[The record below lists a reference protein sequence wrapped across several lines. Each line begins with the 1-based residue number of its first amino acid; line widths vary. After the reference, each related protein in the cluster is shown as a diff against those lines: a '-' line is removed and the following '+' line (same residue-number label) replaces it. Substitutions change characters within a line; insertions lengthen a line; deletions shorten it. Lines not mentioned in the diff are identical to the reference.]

1 MKQLN
6 WKFSNLKQ
14 CSECDYVWFGPPVSR
29 NLILDDDFLD
39 LRKYPTHRSSKMPG
53 MSQAMTKSEFSRAIL
68 TLEKFIGHD
77 FKFEFSPCTFIYP
90 DHMKLIMEYVDDI
103 TTNKVDNDRKN
114 DATYNDSNNQYM
126 IIKPSVGSQG
136 KDILIS
142 HVDDLITCLTSISN
156 SNKQKEDDKNKL
168 KINPNTNP
176 IALEKLLKYQAIIDK
191 NATLDERVIKWNDS
205 FKHEYVVQKYIDNP
219 YLIHKYKFDIRLYVV
234 SY

>member
-1 MKQLN
+1 VKQLN

-103 TTNKVDNDRKN
+103 TTNKVDNDTN
-114 DATYNDSNNQYM
+114 NTTYNDNNNQYM

-136 KDILIS
+136 KDIRIS
-142 HVDDLITCLTSISN
+142 HVDDLIICLTSISN